1 MVLHARESISSA
13 VMTKVHFLHFNR
25 ATLVDGMFP
34 GPVIT
39 AQKVSFRVLHI
50 VHQH

>member
-1 MVLHARESISSA
+1 MVLHARESISSV
-13 VMTKVHFLHFNR
+13 VMTNINFLLFNR

-34 GPVIT
+34 GPVMT

-50 VHQH
+50 VYQH